1 MKIWELF
8 WRLALTSLLAFGGG
22 AGIPL
27 IERVAVREAG
37 WIGEREFAAGL
48 GFSQVIPGPVMIVA
62 TFIGYRVAGLAGAL
76 AATLGVFLI
85 PSVLAAAAAR
95 QVARRSPHRWSE
107 GFRRGAAAAAIGLF
121 GVTALNL
128 ARHTLGGWPFAAVA
142 AAAFALALGNRV
154 HPIWTLLGGAVL
166 GILIGSPPPAPSPAW
181 PTAE

>member
-8 WRLALTSLLAFGGG
+8 WRFALTGLLAFGGG

-37 WIGEREFAAGL
+37 WVGEREFAAGI
-48 GFSQVIPGPVMIVA
+48 GFSQVVPGPVMIVA

-85 PSVLAAAAAR
+85 PSVLAAVAAR
-95 QVARRSPHRWSE
+95 RVGRSSPHRWRE

-128 ARHTLGGWPFAAVA
+128 ARHTLEGWPFVAMA
-142 AAAFALALGNRV
+142 AAAFALALGNKV
-154 HPIWTLLGGAVL
+154 HPFWILLAGAVL
-166 GILIGSPPPAPSPAW
+166 GIIIGSPLPAPSPAW
-181 PTAE
+181 PSAE